1 MSEARI
7 KVERVIS
14 LTDRIADMLGADIAA
29 LERGSALE
37 LRTNDPTVQQLTL
50 LYAREAGTL
59 NAAIVKAVPAELR
72 QKLTASTKR
81 MNDTLKHHQRIITRV
96 KNASEGMIRAVASEV
111 ERRRSFQRNY
121 SRQPAAKPQSS
132 GSLLYNSVI

>member
-1 MSEARI
+1 MSEARV

-14 LTDRIADMLGADIAA
+14 LTDRIADMLGADVDA
-29 LERGSALE
+29 LERGSAQE

-50 LYAREAGTL
+50 LYAREAGTV
-59 NAAIVKAVPAELR
+59 NAAVVKAVPPELR
-72 QKLTASTKR
+72 QKLTAATKR
-81 MNDTLKHHQRIITRV
+81 MNDTLRRHQRIITRV

-121 SRQPAAKPQSS
+121 ARVPAAKPQSS
-132 GSLLYNSVI
+132 GSLLYNNVI

>member
-1 MSEARI
+1 MSEARVKI
-7 KVERVIS
+7 ERVIS

-29 LERGSALE
+29 LERGSAQE

-50 LYAREAGTL
+50 LYAREAGTV
-59 NAAIVKAVPAELR
+59 NAAVVKAVPPELR

-81 MNDTLKHHQRIITRV
+81 MNETLKHHQRIITRV
-96 KNASEGMIRAVASEV
+96 RTASEGMIRAVANEV
-111 ERRRSFQRNY
+111 ERRRASQRNY
-121 SRQPAAKPQSS
+121 SRVPAAKPKSS